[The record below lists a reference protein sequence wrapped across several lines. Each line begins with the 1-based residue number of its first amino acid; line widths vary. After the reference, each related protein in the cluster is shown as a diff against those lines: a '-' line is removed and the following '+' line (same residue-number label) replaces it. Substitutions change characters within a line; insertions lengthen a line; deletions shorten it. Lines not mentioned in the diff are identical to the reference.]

1 MKESLSIVVSGEAG
15 QGLATIEEFLVEA
28 LSKEY
33 YVFTSKEVMSRVRG
47 GNNTFELR
55 VASSPIHSLRKTI
68 DYLFLL
74 NNNSFYRLPKRLL
87 PSTVVFGEDA
97 FVSAEEKEKYH
108 LKYEV
113 LELTKLAK
121 EAGNRMFANTILF
134 GYIAGMLELN
144 VKVAEHLITQRFIHR
159 GEPIVADNISAFT
172 KGYELGLAYEA
183 SVKLKKPASVPPFKV
198 IDGNN
203 ALGIGLLGGGI
214 NYLSSYP
221 MSPGTS
227 VMMYLTNKADEF
239 GVLVEQAEDEIAAL
253 NMALGASYAGAR
265 AMVTTSGGGFALMTE
280 AVSLAGIIETPAVIH
295 VAQRPGPATGLP
307 TRTEQGDL
315 NLVVYAGHGE
325 FPRIVLSPGK
335 LEDGVL
341 LAQKAF
347 WLADK
352 YQVPVFILSDQYWLE
367 SLGQMTSFE
376 LSEQYMES
384 FTVIS
389 DKDYKRYQLTED
401 GISPRAIP
409 GFGEGFVKVDSDEHD
424 ESGQITEDFDVRI
437 TMQNKRM
444 KKREL
449 LLADYQDTELI
460 GPKDYKKLLV
470 GWGSTYG
477 VLKEFIETTSL
488 GDVAYLYVK
497 QPFPLPTSL
506 NSYFDQAKQV
516 VVVENNYTGQFANI
530 LTLELGVN
538 VTNRVNKYNG
548 EPFFIEELNE
558 QLGEVLK

>member
-55 VASSPIHSLRKTI
+55 VSTSPIYSLRKTI

-74 NNNSFYRLPKRLL
+74 NNNSFYRLPRRLI
-87 PSTVVFGEDA
+87 PSTVVFGETN
-97 FVSAEEKEKYH
+97 FVSEEDKEAH
-108 LKYEV
+108 NLNYEV

-121 EAGNRMFANTILF
+121 EAGNRLFANTILF
-134 GYIAGMLELN
+134 GYISGMLELN
-144 VKVAEHLITQRFIHR
+144 MQVAEHLITKRFIHR
-159 GEPIVADNISAFT
+159 GEAIVADNISAFK
-172 KGYELGLAYEA
+172 KGYDLGKAYDA
-183 SVKLKKPASVPPFKV
+183 PIRMKKPVSVPPLKV
-198 IDGNN
+198 LDGNN

-227 VMMYLTNKADEF
+227 VMMYLSNKADEF

-265 AMVTTSGGGFALMTE
+265 AMVTTSGGGFALMGE

-325 FPRIVLSPGK
+325 FPRIVLAPGK

-367 SLGQMTSFE
+367 SLGQMPSFE
-376 LSEQYMES
+376 LSDKYMES
-384 FTVIS
+384 FTVVS
-389 DKDYKRYQLTED
+389 DRDYKRYAYTD
-401 GISPRAIP
+401 NGISPRAIP

-424 ESGQITEDFDVRI
+424 EFGQITEDFDVRVK
-437 TMQNKRM
+437 MQDKRM

-449 LLADYQDTELI
+449 LLEDYQEAELL
-460 GPKDYKKLLV
+460 GPKDYKKLVV

-477 VLKEFIETTSL
+477 VLKEFIETTEQKE
-488 GDVAYLYVK
+488 VAYLYVK
-497 QPFPLPTSL
+497 QPFPLPKSL
-506 NSYFDQAKQV
+506 KAYFDQADQV
-516 VVVENNYTGQFANI
+516 VVVENNYTGQFANV
-530 LTLELGVN
+530 LATELGVM
-538 VTNRVNKYNG
+538 VTDRLNKYNG
-548 EPFFIEELNE
+548 EPFFIEEVNA
-558 QLGEVLK
+558 QLAEVLK

>member
-159 GEPIVADNISAFT
+159 GEPIVADNITAFT

-227 VMMYLTNKADEF
+227 VMMYLTNKAEEF

-437 TMQNKRM
+437 AMQNKRM
-444 KKREL
+444 NKREL
-449 LLADYQDTELI
+449 LLADYQDAELI

-506 NSYFDQAKQV
+506 KSYFDQAKQV